1 MNSPTLKK
9 GKEIKLPSHVLDL
22 TLGPDDKLY
31 AACLDGGIYEV
42 STGFKLIKDAYTEIA
57 KHDNYAS
64 GINWSASQNTL
75 ISASYDGDLK
85 WIDPKANKE
94 TWSVKAHNFWSWQS
108 SLSPDGKLVATTTG
122 QYLCGSYKYEPAP
135 ETEPSIKVFDVAS
148 GELRHSFPH
157 TPPVQSVAFSNDGKL
172 LAAGN
177 LMGEVILW
185 DLSQGGKEIARIKT
199 PDFTGWGVIKGH
211 YYTGGVFALHFAP
224 GDQSLYLAGMG
235 STRDPAAGNGK
246 QLWQKFTWTE
256 KGGVKKDCAATDSE
270 IGEGLMETLA
280 FHPGGKFFLMAGRLF
295 KGKWNAAL
303 FDHENGS
310 KLHEQNVGFR
320 ISASTFTPDGK
331 TLYLAGGANQGN
343 PNDKKKWGR
352 IVIYEVA
359 SKT

>member
-57 KHDNYAS
+57 QHDNYAS

-94 TWSVKAHNFWSWQS
+94 TLSVKAHNFWSWQS
-108 SLSPDGKLVATTTG
+108 SLSPDGKLVASTTG

-256 KGGVKKDCAATDSE
+256 KGGVKKDSAATDSE

-352 IVIYEVA
+352 IVIYEVT